1 MSGCEVFGLV
11 DCNNFYVSC
20 ERVFDPSLAGRPVAV
35 LSNNDGCVVA
45 RSNEVKALGVRMGV
59 AAFEVRDKLDK
70 HGVRLFSSNY
80 TLYADMSQRVMDVL
94 RTFTPG
100 MEVYSIDEAF
110 LDLSGMEDLDGY
122 GRKVQQRVGQWT
134 GIPVSIGIARTKTLA
149 KAANK
154 LAKGS
159 EKAGGVLDLSDG
171 RYVEAALRRIDV
183 GDVWGVGCRIARKL
197 RARGIETAWDLRRA
211 DTGWIRHKFGVNGLR
226 TVYELR
232 GHKCFELEENPPAK
246 KSIAVSRM
254 FGRAVFEKDELKE
267 AAAVY
272 AGRAGEKLR
281 EGGLA
286 ASAMT
291 VFITTSRF
299 AEKRYFNSRTVGFD
313 TATNDTAE
321 LIGAALAGV
330 ERMYRQ
336 GFAYKKAGV
345 LMHGLVDERKVQ
357 GNLFDRADRARSRR
371 LMRAVDW
378 INGPLEGGIW
388 WGAQGETQ
396 PWGAR
401 FERRSKRYTTR
412 WDELAEV
419 R

>member
-1 MSGCEVFGLV
+1 MSGCKVFGLV

-20 ERVFDPSLAGRPVAV
+20 ERVFDPSLVRLPVAV

-45 RSNEVKALGVRMGV
+45 RSNEVKDLGIGMGV
-59 AAFEVRDKLDK
+59 AVFEVRDKLQR

-94 RTFTPG
+94 RTFTPS

-110 LDLSGMEDLDGY
+110 LDLTGMAHLDTY
-122 GRKVQQRVGQWT
+122 GRQIQQRVGKWT

-159 EKAGGVLDLSDG
+159 AKAGGVLDLSDG
-171 RYVEAALRRIDV
+171 RYVEPALRRIDV
-183 GDVWGVGCRIARKL
+183 ADVWGVGRRIARRL
-197 RARGIETAWDLRRA
+197 RARGIETAWDLRSA
-211 DTGWIRHKFGVNGLR
+211 DTAWIRHQFGVNGVR

-232 GHKCFELEENPPAK
+232 GHKCYDLEENPPAK

-254 FGRAVFEKDELKE
+254 FGRAVLEKDELKE

-281 EGGLA
+281 QGHLA
-286 ASAMT
+286 AGAMT

-299 AEKRYFNSRTVGFD
+299 IQKRYFNSRTVGFD
-313 TATNDTAE
+313 TATNDTSE
-321 LIGAALAGV
+321 LIAAALTGV
-330 ERMYRQ
+330 EQMYRP
-336 GFAYKKAGV
+336 GYPYKKAGV
-345 LMHGLVDERKVQ
+345 LMHALVDERKVQ
-357 GNLFDRADRARSRR
+357 GSLFDRADRDRARR
-371 LMRAVDW
+371 LMDAVDR

-388 WGAQGETQ
+388 WGAQGASR

-401 FERRSKRYTTR
+401 FHRRSRRCTTR
-412 WDELAEV
+412 WDELAQV